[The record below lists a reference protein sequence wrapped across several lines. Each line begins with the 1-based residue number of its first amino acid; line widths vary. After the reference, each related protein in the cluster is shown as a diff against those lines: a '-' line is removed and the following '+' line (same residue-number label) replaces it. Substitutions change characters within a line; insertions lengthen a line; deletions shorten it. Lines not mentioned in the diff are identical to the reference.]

1 MENAERRMKNEEN
14 KAGDSEFFSVFFRF
28 FLSKFFILR
37 SAFSVRLFILAF

>member
-14 KAGDSEFFSVFFRF
+14 KAGGFRVFFGLF
-28 FLSKFFILR
+28 SLFLSKFFILR

>member
-1 MENAERRMKNEEN
+1 MKNEEN
-14 KAGDSEFFSVFFRF
+14 KAGDSEFSLVFFRF